1 MKNGTLK
8 SILAIVFFLILASHW
23 ISKGEEASQEG
34 SKTLQGGS
42 DSDVEI
48 CKSNPIMMGCSPNPK
63 K

>member
-8 SILAIVFFLILASHW
+8 GILAIVFFLLLASQW
-23 ISKGEEASQEG
+23 INKGKEASQGG

-42 DSDVEI
+42 DSGLEI
-48 CKSNPIMMGCSPNPK
+48 CKSNPIMMGCNPNLK